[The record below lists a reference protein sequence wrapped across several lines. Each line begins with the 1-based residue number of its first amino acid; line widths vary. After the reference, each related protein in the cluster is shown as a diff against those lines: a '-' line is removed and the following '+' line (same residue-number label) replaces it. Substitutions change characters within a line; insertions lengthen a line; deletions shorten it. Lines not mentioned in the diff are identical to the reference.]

1 MVCKYAF
8 NLIREILKKKKKKKN
23 DTRLSDQQNYRGLV
37 GMKNLKYDEA
47 LSDFYV
53 GNTALRLS
61 SCSVHSSRILCETRY
76 L

>member
-8 NLIREILKKKKKKKN
+8 NLIREILKKKKKKN

-61 SCSVHSSRILCETRY
+61 SCSVHSSKILCETRY